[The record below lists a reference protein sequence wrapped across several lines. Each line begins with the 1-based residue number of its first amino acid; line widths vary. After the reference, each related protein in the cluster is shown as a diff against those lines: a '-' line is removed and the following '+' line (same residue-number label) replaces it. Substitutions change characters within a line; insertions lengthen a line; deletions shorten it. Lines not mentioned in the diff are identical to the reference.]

1 MHITLVIV
9 SIIFLVFRLIY
20 FELAV
25 GRTKAEAFLNAVS
38 RIQSIKYFFPLKY
51 SDSDTPRIRNLK
63 SIANM
68 FLYFFY
74 LTFLTLMILGLV
86 EFIFKEL
93 DKR

>member
-9 SIIFLVFRLIY
+9 SIVFLVFRLIY

-68 FLYFFY
+68 FLYCLLPNISNANDPGACRIY
-74 LTFLTLMILGLV
+74 I
-86 EFIFKEL
+86 
-93 DKR
+93 